1 MNRYLTIN
9 EVAENLG
16 VKARTVRDW
25 KSRGK
30 IPVTVLPGGD
40 IRFNEKEIEKWLEL
54 RTVRKKKPYENKQF
68 PSAGDVAM
76 DAIGA
81 DPNQKVNKAE
91 GFL

>member
-54 RTVRKKKPYENKQF
+54 RTVRKKKPYENKSNQGD
-68 PSAGDVAM
+68 AGM
-76 DAIGA
+76 DLSLA
-81 DPNQKVNKAE
+81 DPNEKVKA
-91 GFL
+91 

>member
-25 KSRGK
+25 KTRGK

-54 RTVRKKKPYENKQF
+54 RTVRKKNKPYESKSN
-68 PSAGDVAM
+68 PGDARV
-76 DAIGA
+76 DFSLA
-81 DPNQKVNKAE
+81 DPNQKVKA
-91 GFL
+91 